1 MTVGSDVKS
10 CYLAIKSAQ
19 ASLQQLHEKS
29 RSKEAKIA
37 FDKATHLLSD
47 VKDDLHTH
55 VLFLA
60 REEPQY
66 K

>member
-10 CYLAIKSAQ
+10 CYITIKSAE
-19 ASLQQLHEKS
+19 ASLESLALSSTSEENKAAFEQGQQMLEEIKH
-29 RSKEAKIA
+29 
-37 FDKATHLLSD
+37 
-47 VKDDLHTH
+47 DLNKQ
-55 VLFLA
+55 VLYLA

>member
-10 CYLAIKSAQ
+10 CYYSVKNAEATLEQFMLSSTSPDYQVAYREA
-19 ASLQQLHEKS
+19 LQ
-29 RSKEAKIA
+29 
-37 FDKATHLLSD
+37 LLTE
-47 VKDDLHTH
+47 VKQELNEQ

-66 K
+66 

>member
-1 MTVGSDVKS
+1 MTVGSDVKG
-10 CYLAIKSAQ
+10 CYFTIKSAEATLEQ
-19 ASLQQLHEKS
+19 LALKSTSPTSKQVYLEAQQLLSEVKS
-29 RSKEAKIA
+29 
-37 FDKATHLLSD
+37 
-47 VKDDLHTH
+47 DLHEQ